1 MRPRDR
7 ILAVAVAIPG
17 AICCIA
23 AFVLFLGRIVRNE
36 LAVTPSTSAQEYY
49 LGIGDAYSGG
59 FVTGFFF
66 CFFLMVLAVAIG
78 TLVEQRRA
86 RNAALGAAAGPA
98 PTPTT

>member
-7 ILAVAVAIPG
+7 ILAVAIAIPG

-23 AFVLFLGRIVRNE
+23 AFVLFVGRIVRNE
-36 LAVTPSTSAQEYY
+36 LSITPATSAQEYY
-49 LGIGDAYSGG
+49 LGIGDAYSDG

-86 RNAALGAAAGPA
+86 RKAAVHAAVSPA
-98 PTPTT
+98 PSPSN